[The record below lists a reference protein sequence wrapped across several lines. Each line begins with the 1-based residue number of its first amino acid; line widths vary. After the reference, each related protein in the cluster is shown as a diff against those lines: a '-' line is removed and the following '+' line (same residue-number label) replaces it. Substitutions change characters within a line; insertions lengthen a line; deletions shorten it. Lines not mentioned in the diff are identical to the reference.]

1 MLPGQQQ
8 QIAIISKFCLC
19 YQDAA
24 CLRHSHATILATEP
38 LFKHRTVIRAVAPLR
53 SFSREKKNKNTT
65 IYRIRV
71 SVSSL
76 PILHRKFS
84 PSPGERRR
92 QGHGVGL

>member
-38 LFKHRTVIRAVAPLR
+38 LFKHPTVIRAAAPLR

-65 IYRIRV
+65 IYGTRV
-71 SVSSL
+71 SLSL